1 MLLVLYIYIYLESRR
16 YLVTILA
23 YHLLEI
29 AWLVG
34 ICIKVPGLGGVIVD
48 YLACKL
54 RAWDT
59 GDGLSLVFS
68 GADIL
73 GWSL

>member
-1 MLLVLYIYIYLESRR
+1 MPLVLRYIYVLYIRARERRR

-34 ICIKVPGLGGVIVD
+34 ICIKALVLEVVLVD

-54 RAWDT
+54 RAKDT
-59 GDGLSLVFS
+59 GDGLSLVF
-68 GADIL
+68 G
-73 GWSL
+73 